1 MPHITCWE
9 EKEGTSITWGRTASL
24 PVTSDTLGLVRRPHW
39 PPQAQVGGTA
49 SRLTQQ
55 SAGCKAQLLLW
66 QQPSPLRSH
75 VQLCLSSAYTTRDSG
90 FCYFIHAQ
98 YHQVLKINPSKTTQM
113 LFWRL
118 LSSAAPPGCIT
129 HPNCE
134 YFKANV
140 WFDPT
145 NTELKAAFAVHLHQ
159 LPGEVMWEAPEPIAV
174 PVPGHTASS
183 VPHLEVPVPF
193 PTPCFRKAHVSQK
206 GYTGSCA

>member
-1 MPHITCWE
+1 MQKKELGISRSEAFFMPHITCWE

-66 QQPSPLRSH
+66 QQLSPLRSH

-118 LSSAAPPGCIT
+118 LSSAAPPLDALPIQT
-129 HPNCE
+129 
-134 YFKANV
+134 V
-140 WFDPT
+140 SI
-145 NTELKAAFAVHLHQ
+145 LKQTSDSILQ
-159 LPGEVMWEAPEPIAV
+159 TL
-174 PVPGHTASS
+174 S
-183 VPHLEVPVPF
+183 
-193 PTPCFRKAHVSQK
+193 
-206 GYTGSCA
+206 